1 MELRT
6 VTEVMPMIGAFHRAV
21 CTTIRKG
28 FIPAKAPGRRS
39 DGFIYVIS
47 GRTHYDFGG
56 YAFDAKPGDIF
67 FLARDS
73 VYSMDICEAPYTVLF
88 ANFDFILPPDT
99 ALRCA
104 QYPSVGGKNSEK
116 LFRRMRE
123 VWCLQQ
129 PTVKADCMSMLYSVY
144 ADFLKSAHGAAYLPS
159 AKRRRMDAAL
169 AYMDARIADETL
181 NVADVAASV
190 HLSESHFRRSFRDAF
205 GLSPVK
211 YITMTRVAQAQERL
225 RYSNERL
232 TDIAEA
238 LGFST
243 LYYFSV
249 VFKKEVGVSP
259 SEYRKR
265 YSTDPLT

>member
-1 MELRT
+1 
-6 VTEVMPMIGAFHRAV
+6 
-21 CTTIRKG
+21 
-28 FIPAKAPGRRS
+28 
-39 DGFIYVIS
+39 
-47 GRTHYDFGG
+47 
-56 YAFDAKPGDIF
+56 
-67 FLARDS
+67 
-73 VYSMDICEAPYTVLF
+73 
-88 ANFDFILPPDT
+88 
-99 ALRCA
+99 
-104 QYPSVGGKNSEK
+104 
-116 LFRRMRE
+116 
-123 VWCLQQ
+123 
-129 PTVKADCMSMLYSVY
+129 MLYSVY
-144 ADFLKSAHGAAYLPS
+144 ADFLKSAHGASYLPS

-169 AYMDARIADETL
+169 AYMDARVADEAL